1 MIRNIAVLTS
11 GGDSPGMNACI
22 RAVVRCGIA
31 NGLSVYGV
39 YRGYTGLINNEIKL
53 LNERSVGNIIQLGGT
68 FLKTARCKEF
78 MTGEGV
84 DKAVANL
91 RKHNIDALVVIGG
104 DGTFRGANELIKR
117 GIKCACIPATIDNNL
132 FYTNYTIGYDT
143 ATNTVTNL
151 INNFRDTSISH
162 DRVSIIEVMGAG
174 CGDIALCSGLAA
186 GADVIIVP
194 EIKLD
199 IDNICDKLMKARKHA
214 KEGSIVILSEKICD
228 INKLA
233 EVIHSRCGLE
243 CRTAVLGHLQRGGSP
258 SAFDRNL
265 ATRSGAIAVEHLIH
279 DECGVVGY
287 KDGQY
292 IYVSIEEALSAK
304 QVFDL
309 GGYKLAEKLS
319 F

>member
-1 MIRNIAVLTS
+1 MENIAVLTS

-31 NGLSVYGV
+31 SGLHIFGV
-39 YRGYTGLINNEIKL
+39 RRGYAGLMEDDIIP

-78 MTGEGV
+78 LTKEGV
-84 DKAVANL
+84 DKAVETL
-91 RKHNIDALVVIGG
+91 RKHNIDGIVVIGG

-132 FYTNYTIGYDT
+132 FYTDYTIGYDT
-143 ATNTVTNL
+143 ATNTVVNL
-151 INNFRDTSISH
+151 INNFRDTSLSH

-174 CGDIALCSGLAA
+174 CGDIALCAGLAA

-199 IDNICDKLMKARKHA
+199 IDSICEKLTKAREHG
-214 KEGSIVILSEKICD
+214 KEGSIVLLSERVCD

-233 EVIHSRCGLE
+233 DIIHQRCGVE
-243 CRTAVLGHLQRGGSP
+243 CRTAILGHLQRGGSP

-265 ATRSGAIAVEHLIH
+265 ASRSGSIAVEKLRY
-279 DECGVVGY
+279 EESGVVGY
-287 KDGQY
+287 KAGQY
-292 IYVSIEEALSAK
+292 IYVSIEEALVAK
-304 QVFDL
+304 QIFDI
-309 GGYKLAEKLS
+309 GGYQLAQRLS

>member
-1 MIRNIAVLTS
+1 MENIAVLTS

-31 NGLSVYGV
+31 NGLTVYGV
-39 YRGYTGLINNEIKL
+39 QRGYAGLINDEIIP

-78 MTGEGV
+78 MTPEGV
-84 DKAVANL
+84 DKAVKNL
-91 RKHNIDALVVIGG
+91 RKYNIDGVVVIGG

-117 GIKCACIPATIDNNL
+117 GVKCACIPATIDNNL
-132 FYTNYTIGYDT
+132 FYTDYTIGYDT
-143 ATNTVTNL
+143 ATNTVVNL
-151 INNFRDTSISH
+151 INNFRDTSLSH

-174 CGDIALCSGLAA
+174 CGDIALCAGLAA

-199 IDNICDKLMKARKHA
+199 IDNICERLANARNHG
-214 KEGSIVILSEKICD
+214 KEGSIVLLAEKVCD
-228 INKLA
+228 PKKLA
-233 EVIHSRCGLE
+233 EVIQQRCGIE
-243 CRTAVLGHLQRGGSP
+243 CRTAILGHLQRGGSP

-265 ATRSGAIAVEHLIH
+265 ASRSGAIAVERLKL
-279 DECGVVGY
+279 EESGVVGY
-287 KDGQY
+287 KAGQY
-292 IYVSIEEALSAK
+292 IFVPIEEALSAK
-304 QVFDL
+304 QIFDI
-309 GGYKLAEKLS
+309 GGYQLAQKLS